1 HEVAAGDEV
10 EDVAA
15 GLIGAGD
22 PAGAVDD
29 AGVEEIADLRRRF
42 EAEDRVVEV
51 VAGPDV
57 ALDALGVGGEVLGW
71 CGLEIDLAVAEH
83 AGAGGPV
90 EVDLTVTGQADDD
103 DLAGPVRMSH
113 GADDVLQRIGGGPFA
128 VLPRM
133 IRVRRGH
140 EGL

>member
-1 HEVAAGDEV
+1 TEGHLGGFDRAVGHEVAAGDEV

-15 GLIGAGD
+15 GLVGTGD

-29 AGVEEIADLRRRF
+29 ARVDEIADLRRRV
-42 EAEDRVVEV
+42 EAEDRMVEV
-51 VAGPDV
+51 VAGSDV
-57 ALDALGVGGEVLGW
+57 APDEFGVGGEVLGRG
-71 CGLEIDLAVAEH
+71 GLEIDLAVAEH

-113 GADDVLQRIGGGPFA
+113 GADD
-128 VLPRM
+128 
-133 IRVRRGH
+133 
-140 EGL
+140 